1 MTDFDTPIDRLNT
14 GSNKWSKYPAD
25 VLPMWVADMDF
36 AVAPPIV
43 AALQQRIA
51 HPVFGYAVARPALRE
66 QIVASMAADYDWNIA
81 PEDIVFLPGVEP
93 GFNMALKAML
103 KPGDGVI
110 VQTPVYKPLLSAA
123 AFWGLR
129 RIDLEIR
136 VDEYRTDMPAF
147 RHATKEA
154 GAFLFCNPQ
163 NPLGKVFDRAEL
175 TELAAACLASNTLII
190 SDEIHCDLAFDG
202 RRHVPMASLSREIE
216 QNTITLM
223 AASKTYNISGL
234 KTAFAII
241 PNQAIRER
249 VDGARL
255 GMVDSVNLMGLE
267 ATLAAYAECGE
278 WRRELIQYLQANR
291 DWLFDAVRTRLP
303 GVTMHKPEGTF
314 LAWLDC
320 SGLDLQQ
327 NPQQFF
333 LEHAR
338 VGLSDG
344 EDFGAPG
351 KDFVRL
357 NYGCTRATLEE
368 GIRRMQASLKNRRG

>member
-43 AALQQRIA
+43 AALQKRID

-66 QIVASMAADYDWNIA
+66 QIVASMAADYGWKIA

-93 GFNMALKAML
+93 GFNMALKAL
-103 KPGDGVI
+103 LQPGDGVI

-123 AFWGLR
+123 GFWGLR

-136 VDEYRTDMPAF
+136 VDEYRADMQAF
-147 RHATKEA
+147 RHAAKEA

-175 TELAAACLASNTLII
+175 MELAEACLAAKTLII
-190 SDEIHCDLAFDG
+190 SDEIHCDLTFDG
-202 RRHVPMASLSREIE
+202 RRHVPMASLSKEIE

-241 PNQAIRER
+241 PNKALRER
-249 VDGARL
+249 VDGSRL

-267 ATLAAYAECGE
+267 ATLAAYAECGA
-278 WRRELIQYLQANR
+278 WRRELIQYLQGNR
-291 DWLFDAVRTRLP
+291 DWLHEAVRTRLP
-303 GVTMHKPEGTF
+303 GIRMRKPEGTF

-320 SGLDLQQ
+320 AGVGLQQ

-333 LEHAR
+333 LEHAK

-351 KDFVRL
+351 KGFVRL

-368 GIRRMQASLKNRRG
+368 GIRRMEASLKNRRG

>member
-1 MTDFDTPIDRLNT
+1 MTDFDTPVDRLNT
-14 GSNKWSKYPAD
+14 GSNKWTKYAAD

-43 AALQQRIA
+43 AALQKRIA

-66 QIVASMAADYDWNIA
+66 QIVASMASDYGWKIA
-81 PEDIVFLPGVEP
+81 AEDIVFLPGVEP

-123 AFWGLR
+123 GFWGLR
-129 RIDLEIR
+129 RIDLEIK
-136 VDEYRTDMPAF
+136 VNECRTDMPAF
-147 RHATKEA
+147 RRAAKEA
-154 GAFLFCNPQ
+154 RAFLFCNPQ

-175 TELAAACLASNTLII
+175 AELAEACLASQTLII
-190 SDEIHCDLAFDG
+190 SDEIHCDLTFDG
-202 RRHVPMASLSREIE
+202 RRHVPMASLSKEVE

-241 PNQAIRER
+241 PNKAIRER
-249 VDGARL
+249 VDASRL

-267 ATLAAYAECGE
+267 ATLAAYAECGA
-278 WRRELIQYLQANR
+278 WRGDLIRYLQSNR
-291 DWLFDAVRTRLP
+291 DWLFDAVRTRLH

-320 SGLDLQQ
+320 SAVALKQ

-333 LEHAR
+333 LEKAR

-368 GIRRMQASLKNRRG
+368 GIRRMEASLKSRGG